1 MTILFQTVLP
11 LQKAALLDDYSIPDC
26 VLPLQKAALLDDYSI
41 PDCPSTAESS
51 PLR

>member
-1 MTILFQTVLP
+1 MTILFQT
-11 LQKAALLDDYSIPDC
+11 